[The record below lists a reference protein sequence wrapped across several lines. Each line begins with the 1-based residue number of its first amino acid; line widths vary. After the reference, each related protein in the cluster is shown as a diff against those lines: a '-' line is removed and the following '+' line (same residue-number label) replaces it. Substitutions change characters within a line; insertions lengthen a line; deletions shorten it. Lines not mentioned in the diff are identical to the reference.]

1 MVETNLGSS
10 YFFFLSLSYFV
21 IAIIILRLCVSG
33 PYDNIQIIIRIVA
46 GVVKCDR
53 DNVVADNVE
62 LVPLILLYL
71 ELLFH

>member
-1 MVETNLGSS
+1 MVETNLGFS
-10 YFFFLSLSYFV
+10 YFSFLSLSYFV
-21 IAIIILRLCVSG
+21 IAINILRLCVSG
-33 PYDNIQIIIRIVA
+33 PYDDIQIIIRIVA

>member
-10 YFFFLSLSYFV
+10 YFSFLSLSYFV

>member
-10 YFFFLSLSYFV
+10 YFSFLSLSYFV
-21 IAIIILRLCVSG
+21 IVSG

-46 GVVKCDR
+46 VVVKCDR

-62 LVPLILLYL
+62 PVPLILLYF

>member
-10 YFFFLSLSYFV
+10 YFSFLSLSYFV

-33 PYDNIQIIIRIVA
+33 PYDNIIIRIVA
-46 GVVKCDR
+46 GVVNCDR

-62 LVPLILLYL
+62 PVPLILLYF

>member
-10 YFFFLSLSYFV
+10 YFSFLSLSYFV

-62 LVPLILLYL
+62 PVPLILLYF